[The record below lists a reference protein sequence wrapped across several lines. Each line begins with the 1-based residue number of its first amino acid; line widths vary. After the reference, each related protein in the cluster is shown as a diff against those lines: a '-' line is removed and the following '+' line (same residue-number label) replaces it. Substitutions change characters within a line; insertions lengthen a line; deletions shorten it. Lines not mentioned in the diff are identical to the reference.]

1 MSEEKRRRAQ
11 PLEVDGMRLLMKRL
25 GYLGVS
31 VKKSSFDGNVYL
43 VSGIDPMDRNVVFCR
58 PYTLEEMKC
67 ITRASDIFWR
77 YLK

>member
-1 MSEEKRRRAQ
+1 MSEEKKLSSQ
-11 PLEVDGMRLLMKRL
+11 PCEVVVMRDMMKRL
-25 GYLGVS
+25 GYLGVN

-43 VSGIDPMDRNVVFCR
+43 VSGMDPMDRNVVFCR

-77 YLK
+77 YVK